1 MMRKLAVMIA
11 MAAAAL
17 MLAGPRASAQF
28 KNEAFQ
34 QSYND
39 DDGTHKDSVDVM
51 FSFPEF
57 LGGLR
62 HEREARIGTVFA
74 GSTLFV
80 GAQQI
85 YNKQYWKL
93 PIAYGSILGAAGA
106 GLYFNRTGHADA
118 AKYCFIG
125 AGLAYWATLMDGVIN
140 YKPDPYP
147 YAGKATIFSILLPGL
162 GQAYNGEYWKI
173 PIYDG
178 GLVACAYFY
187 MNNTIN
193 FERFRRI
200 YIEANEPD
208 YAGPIQASTALYYR
222 NIYRTYRDYSIV
234 ATLLVYLIQV
244 IDANVFAYM
253 HDFEVTDDVS
263 LNLSPTLLTPDM
275 QMASLGGAPKFGIPT
290 ATLGGVP
297 AFGMK
302 LSMNF

>member
-1 MMRKLAVMIA
+1 MRGWRLGFALAVA
-11 MAAAAL
+11 VAAL
-17 MLAGPRASAQF
+17 LSAAPEASAQF
-28 KNEAFQ
+28 KSDAFT

-39 DDGTHKDSVDVM
+39 DKGENKDSVDVM

-85 YNKQYWKL
+85 YNKDYWKL
-93 PIAYGSILGAAGA
+93 PLVYGSILGAAGS
-106 GLYFNRTGHADA
+106 GLYFNRTGRSDI

-125 AGLAYWATLMDGVIN
+125 AGVSYWATLMDGVLN
-140 YKPDPYP
+140 YDPAPYP
-147 YAGKATIFSILLPGL
+147 YAGKATILSILLPGL
-162 GQAYNGEYWKI
+162 GQAYNGEFWKI

-178 GLVACAYFY
+178 GLVACLYFY
-187 MNNTIN
+187 LNNTVN

-200 YIEANEPD
+200 YIEANEAG
-208 YAGPIQASTALYYR
+208 YSGPISSSTALYYR

-263 LNLSPTLLTPDM
+263 LKLSPTLLTPGM
-275 QMASLGGAPKFGIPT
+275 QYASIDGMPT
-290 ATLGGVP
+290 
-297 AFGMK
+297 FGMK
-302 LSMNF
+302 LALSF